1 MTSIFLSYARKDDE
15 PFVEQLYE
23 NLTENGFEVWWDRK
37 RMSSRGQSFL
47 RELRL
52 AIASHERLILVVGPK
67 ALKSEVV
74 SAELGNALRDCKIVI
89 PILRIGEPER
99 LAQDLPEKI
108 RTLHCLDFRESR
120 PLDEA
125 LAELHRILR
134 EQARPLGQSYGVP
147 ALPSHYLPRAE
158 EIESL
163 LKSVLADD
171 YEPIVITSAKQTVAL
186 QGMGG
191 VGKSVLAAAL
201 AQTCEVRRAF
211 SDGLI
216 WLAFGQQA
224 EAIDNLRRVGRTL
237 NDGEQHYL
245 DLARAEARLSEVLEN
260 KDCLLILDDIW
271 NLKQTEAFRS
281 ALANTRCRLLITTR
295 DGGVVNALGAEPH
308 RVDILTD
315 EQALRLLADWS
326 GQPVGNLPPEASE
339 VADECGNLPFA
350 LALCGAMV
358 RAGNLWADL
367 RDKLRAADLTFIE
380 QQLPDYP
387 YKDVLRSLRVSA
399 DALDQE
405 DRERDKPLHA
415 KQHYLELSVF
425 PPDTAVPE
433 AAVATLWQH
442 ANGLDDAS
450 ARKLISI
457 LESKALLR
465 AEGEAASRRISL
477 HDLQHDYMRAV
488 LGDLKPQHQQLLE
501 AYRRKSPDGWP
512 SGPHDGYFY
521 GHLVYHLLEAGR
533 AAELHELLTGE
544 TAEGRNAWYEAKES
558 KSDLASYMADVR
570 RAWRQAEDEY
580 PRLEDEARRLNVGQQ
595 IGYALIVS
603 SVNSLAQ
610 NVPAH
615 LLASLV
621 KADVWSASRV
631 MAYAR
636 QVPDDEQRADTMI
649 QLFPYVGEKERENW
663 FLETMTTIRKLHDER
678 ARGERLRSLVETLRE
693 PKPEQMIRAVLT
705 EIKAFTH
712 GDRQAHWLAELA
724 PFLSPD
730 QALYAVEIAE
740 GSYLNV
746 PSGDDF
752 SSAAT
757 RVRTKRAKTRA
768 LMELARRLPETKCK
782 ELMEKTVW
790 DAELYGYTPIIA
802 LALSLVGKEHWSDTY
817 ERALRRT
824 LESAHLDKDR
834 LSRAT
839 SLPVL
844 LPLLPPEEQEAM
856 LEEPLAII
864 ANFGGDR
871 HWKTESIST
880 LFTSATEPLREKI
893 LGFIEQLR
901 NEYDRIAIKAKIA
914 PLLSQEKREAMLGE
928 VLKEVRQ
935 SNDGFWASELLQEIA
950 PHLSP
955 RLKGEALELVFNIET
970 EEHYRV
976 KALAALMPAF
986 SADEPEREDALR
998 RAGDWVRDIGDPY
1011 QIKEALEALA
1021 PHLSPTLLKEALARA
1036 QAIGDTD
1043 RQIYGLDVLVPLL
1056 PEDVREDAFRFILKR
1071 VVGWEGWVLAQ
1082 ALTEMTKDLPPS
1094 LVKDALA
1101 IARGIREPLYRA
1113 RALAGFAASLPTDER
1128 KQVLDEAKATADPIP
1143 EAQHHAE
1150 VLAMIAEA
1158 AEPDMREPLVREGL
1172 ALVEQVAD
1180 ANLYANVLTRFLPFL
1195 EEAERDKILETAY
1208 ERVRYS
1214 KYSHKA
1220 LAYLA
1225 PHLPEELTRKAFEF
1239 AQYYFDAYDMGDALP
1254 AIGLRLAEFGE
1265 YEKVYAAFME
1275 LEAKQVDALTAL
1287 AHRLPRHMLEQAVKD
1302 AWQIDPNQREGL
1314 LSALAIRLAELDD
1327 HDGALKIARQ
1337 LAEPLPQAKAF
1348 TGIAPYLGGAGC
1360 NEVLPAALEATLRI
1374 EHPGELG
1381 RCLRELAPI
1390 LAGCDKA
1397 GLYAMLHSALTS
1409 LSAKVRFHA
1418 IPQLYMLSPVV
1429 AALAGTE
1436 TVREIWRAVR
1446 DVYHWWP

>member
-15 PFVEQLYE
+15 PFVRQLYE

-52 AIASHERLILVVGPK
+52 AIASHERLILVVGPR

-163 LKSVLADD
+163 SKSVLADD

-295 DGGVVNALGAEPH
+295 DGGVVNALGAQPH
-308 RVDILTD
+308 RVDILSD

-533 AAELHELLTGE
+533 AAELHELLTSE

-570 RAWRQAEDEY
+570 RAWRQAEDDFL
-580 PRLEDEARRLNVGQQ
+580 RLKDERKGLNIGQQ
-595 IGYALIVS
+595 VRYALITS
-603 SVNSLAQ
+603 SVNSLAEG
-610 NVPAH
+610 VPAH
-615 LLASLV
+615 LLEALV
-621 KADVWSASRV
+621 KTNVWPARRG

-636 QVPDDEQRADTMI
+636 QIPNDEQHAEAMVR
-649 QLFPYVGEKERENW
+649 LFPYVDEKERESW
-663 FLETMTTIRKLHDER
+663 FLETIAVSRQVDDEQE
-678 ARGERLRSLVETLRE
+678 RGRMLLSLIKELPDTKPGHMMGAVLRE
-693 PKPEQMIRAVLT
+693 ISAFKWGLNQAVALS
-705 EIKAFTH
+705 
-712 GDRQAHWLAELA
+712 ELA
-724 PFLSPD
+724 PFLTPELAQ
-730 QALYAVEIAE
+730 QALPIAE
-740 GSYLNV
+740 GSSLKV
-746 PSGDDF
+746 Q
-752 SSAAT
+752 T
-757 RVRTKRAKTRA
+757 RKHPERFTRA
-768 LMELARRLPETKCK
+768 T
-782 ELMEKTVW
+782 
-790 DAELYGYTPIIA
+790 
-802 LALSLVGKEHWSDTY
+802 
-817 ERALRRT
+817 
-824 LESAHLDKDR
+824 
-834 LSRAT
+834 
-839 SLPVL
+839 
-844 LPLLPPEEQEAM
+844 
-856 LEEPLAII
+856 
-864 ANFGGDR
+864 
-871 HWKTESIST
+871 
-880 LFTSATEPLREKI
+880 
-893 LGFIEQLR
+893 
-901 NEYDRIAIKAKIA
+901 
-914 PLLSQEKREAMLGE
+914 
-928 VLKEVRQ
+928 
-935 SNDGFWASELLQEIA
+935 
-950 PHLSP
+950 
-955 RLKGEALELVFNIET
+955 
-970 EEHYRV
+970 
-976 KALAALMPAF
+976 
-986 SADEPEREDALR
+986 
-998 RAGDWVRDIGDPY
+998 
-1011 QIKEALEALA
+1011 
-1021 PHLSPTLLKEALARA
+1021 
-1036 QAIGDTD
+1036 
-1043 RQIYGLDVLVPLL
+1043 
-1056 PEDVREDAFRFILKR
+1056 
-1071 VVGWEGWVLAQ
+1071 
-1082 ALTEMTKDLPPS
+1082 
-1094 LVKDALA
+1094 
-1101 IARGIREPLYRA
+1101 
-1113 RALAGFAASLPTDER
+1113 
-1128 KQVLDEAKATADPIP
+1128 
-1143 EAQHHAE
+1143 
-1150 VLAMIAEA
+1150 
-1158 AEPDMREPLVREGL
+1158 
-1172 ALVEQVAD
+1172 
-1180 ANLYANVLTRFLPFL
+1180 
-1195 EEAERDKILETAY
+1195 
-1208 ERVRYS
+1208 
-1214 KYSHKA
+1214 
-1220 LAYLA
+1220 
-1225 PHLPEELTRKAFEF
+1225 
-1239 AQYYFDAYDMGDALP
+1239 
-1254 AIGLRLAEFGE
+1254 
-1265 YEKVYAAFME
+1265 
-1275 LEAKQVDALTAL
+1275 
-1287 AHRLPRHMLEQAVKD
+1287 
-1302 AWQIDPNQREGL
+1302 
-1314 LSALAIRLAELDD
+1314 
-1327 HDGALKIARQ
+1327 
-1337 LAEPLPQAKAF
+1337 
-1348 TGIAPYLGGAGC
+1348 
-1360 NEVLPAALEATLRI
+1360 
-1374 EHPGELG
+1374 
-1381 RCLRELAPI
+1381 
-1390 LAGCDKA
+1390 
-1397 GLYAMLHSALTS
+1397 
-1409 LSAKVRFHA
+1409 
-1418 IPQLYMLSPVV
+1418 
-1429 AALAGTE
+1429 
-1436 TVREIWRAVR
+1436 
-1446 DVYHWWP
+1446 